1 MFCVFKFY
9 IIPYSYYNFIVS
21 DKVTKKDLPTAKKI
35 KKKHLELLRI
45 SLKNCNFAAS
55 LKKRT
60 MEFTGKIIAILQP
73 RGGVSKTGNEWKAQ
87 EYVIEDHG
95 QYPRKMC
102 FDVFGADKIEQFN
115 IQMGEELTVSFDVD
129 ARQWQ
134 DRWFNS
140 IRAWKVER
148 VSATAPAGA
157 PGAPVP
163 PPAPTAAPEFLT
175 GDAKDDLPF

>member
-1 MFCVFKFY
+1 
-9 IIPYSYYNFIVS
+9 
-21 DKVTKKDLPTAKKI
+21 
-35 KKKHLELLRI
+35 
-45 SLKNCNFAAS
+45 
-55 LKKRT
+55 

-73 RGGVSKTGNEWKAQ
+73 RSGTSKNGNEWKVQ
-87 EYVIEDHG
+87 EYVIENHD

-115 IQMGEELTVSFDVD
+115 IQMGEELTVSFDID

-148 VSATAPAGA
+148 VGTTAAATPS
-157 PGAPVP
+157 PGMPTP
-163 PPAPTAAPEFLT
+163 PPTPTAAPEFLS
-175 GDAKDDLPF
+175 GDSTDDLPF

>member
-1 MFCVFKFY
+1 MAHPNKREEKTRV
-9 IIPYSYYNFIVS
+9 V
-21 DKVTKKDLPTAKKI
+21 
-35 KKKHLELLRI
+35 LRI
-45 SLKNCNFAAS
+45 CPKNSTFAADF
-55 LKKRT
+55 KIIT

-73 RGGVSKTGNEWKAQ
+73 KGGVSKTGNEWKAQ
-87 EYVIEDHG
+87 EFVVENHD

-102 FDVFGADKIEQFN
+102 FEVFGTDKIEQFN
-115 IQMGEELTVSFDVD
+115 IQMGEELTISFDID

-148 VSATAPAGA
+148 VGAGA
-157 PGAPVP
+157 PMATGSPVP
-163 PPAPTAAPEFLT
+163 PPAPSAAPDFLS

>member
-1 MFCVFKFY
+1 MH
-9 IIPYSYYNFIVS
+9 
-21 DKVTKKDLPTAKKI
+21 KVTNKDWGALTKR
-35 KKKHLELLRI
+35 KKKEGNILRI
-45 SLKNCNFAAS
+45 FLKNRNFAPDF
-55 LKKRT
+55 KIIT

-73 RGGVSKTGNEWKAQ
+73 RGGVSKASGNEWKSQ
-87 EYVIEDHG
+87 EFVMENHD
-95 QYPRKMC
+95 QYPKKLC

-148 VSATAPAGA
+148 VGAGA
-157 PGAPVP
+157 PMATGAPVP
-163 PPAPTAAPEFLT
+163 PPMPSTAPEFLS